1 MCTRSSVAP
10 NLRRTTPSDPSR
22 RARRTALRTSRSP
35 SRTKPLRGPTRSRGG
50 REISEGIWPSRG
62 TWARGSRTKRIAT
75 SCSETSS
82 RFDPACGGE
91 FLPFRLRREPG
102 LNDAPHPRR
111 APPIGRRAHDV
122 DRLLERRRVE
132 DECLELATFPARVDG
147 VRLLKAEELSDDP
160 LVPSPAEPARV
171 EASGRYAGEGDI
183 EARLEIVVHEASR
196 VMAPQ
201 WCEDP
206 QSELI
211 GDAMHQRVVVVRS
224 DGPNDHAIDV
234 DSPKD
239 PPQRVELTVLPHR
252 CSLPARGDPHCLR
265 SAEREVRVRSSVHQ

>member
-82 RFDPACGGE
+82 RFDPACVVE
-91 FLPFRLRREPG
+91 FLPSRFRHEPG
-102 LNDAPHPRR
+102 LIDAPHPRR

-132 DECLELATFPARVDG
+132 DECLELAPLPARMNAQ
-147 VRLLKAEELSDDP
+147 RLQKAEEMSDDTH
-160 LVPSPAEPARV
+160 VPSPAQPARV
-171 EASGRYAGEGDI
+171 EAFRRNAEDGD
-183 EARLEIVVHEASR
+183 
-196 VMAPQ
+196 
-201 WCEDP
+201 
-206 QSELI
+206 
-211 GDAMHQRVVVVRS
+211 
-224 DGPNDHAIDV
+224 
-234 DSPKD
+234 
-239 PPQRVELTVLPHR
+239 T
-252 CSLPARGDPHCLR
+252 
-265 SAEREVRVRSSVHQ
+265 

>member
-62 TWARGSRTKRIAT
+62 TWARESRTKRSAT

-82 RFDPACGGE
+82 RFDPACVVE
-91 FLPFRLRREPG
+91 FLPSRFRHEPG
-102 LNDAPHPRR
+102 LIDAPHPRR
-111 APPIGRRAHDV
+111 APPIRRRAHDV

-132 DECLELATFPARVDG
+132 DECLELATLPARMNAS
-147 VRLLKAEELSDDP
+147 RLLKAEEISDDP

-171 EASGRYAGEGDI
+171 EAFRRYAGEGDV

-196 VMAPQ
+196 VT
-201 WCEDP
+201 
-206 QSELI
+206 
-211 GDAMHQRVVVVRS
+211 
-224 DGPNDHAIDV
+224 
-234 DSPKD
+234 
-239 PPQRVELTVLPHR
+239 PP
-252 CSLPARGDPHCLR
+252 
-265 SAEREVRVRSSVHQ
+265 